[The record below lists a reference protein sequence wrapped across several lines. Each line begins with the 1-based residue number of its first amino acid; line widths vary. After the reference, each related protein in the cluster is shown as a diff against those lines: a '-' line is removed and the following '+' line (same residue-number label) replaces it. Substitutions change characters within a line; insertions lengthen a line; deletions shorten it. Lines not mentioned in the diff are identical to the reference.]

1 MHFFMVL
8 SEEVYMRQPTGF
20 SDPKLS
26 YYVCKLHKSLSG
38 LKYAPRQWFKHF
50 SNYLEELGFCESKT
64 DYSLFTLRQG
74 DFIIFLLKYVDDI
87 LITGNNPSHILA
99 LIQNLGQL
107 FSMKNLDPL
116 HFFHGTE
123 AIYGDDT
130 LYLTQTKYA
139 MDLLFCTKFQ
149 DVKPVSTPAQTGK
162 KLSLHDGDPLQNLEE
177 YHSIVGALKY
187 LTITRL
193 DISVTV
199 NQVRQFMHQPST
211 THWTAIKRILCFLK
225 HTSDHELLYRP
236 GPLRLE
242 AYSVADYAGNPDDHH
257 SVGSYYIY
265 LGPNPISWNAKKH
278 RNVSRSS
285 TEAEY
290 CQLAYTAAE
299 ISWLSSLFKDLGISL
314 TTPLI

>member
-1 MHFFMVL
+1 
-8 SEEVYMRQPTGF
+8 
-20 SDPKLS
+20 
-26 YYVCKLHKSLSG
+26 
-38 LKYAPRQWFKHF
+38 
-50 SNYLEELGFCESKT
+50 
-64 DYSLFTLRQG
+64 
-74 DFIIFLLKYVDDI
+74 
-87 LITGNNPSHILA
+87 
-99 LIQNLGQL
+99 
-107 FSMKNLDPL
+107 
-116 HFFHGTE
+116 
-123 AIYGDDT
+123 
-130 LYLTQTKYA
+130 

-299 ISWLSSLFKDLGISL
+299 ISWLSSLFKDLVFYARTKHLEVDYHYVRDKVTCKELEVNYICTTDQVADVFTKGLSSTRFMLLKFKLMACCLPISL
-314 TTPLI
+314 RGCDTQFMERINSNSNVCQVKPPDINH